1 MFLTTGR
8 RARFPR
14 PLHAPHA
21 PSSVVRLHPLA
32 LATLIATA
40 TLAPQFATAQTV
52 AAHAP
57 QQAVRRFDIPAGPLE
72 GVLNRLGRETG
83 VLIGFGSVVTEGLRS
98 KGVNGSLTVQDALS
112 QALAGTGLGAVRSA
126 GGGYALSALPA
137 SGARPVEVGGA
148 ARMLAEVRVEAR
160 RAADGTTEGTG
171 SYTSRVTSI
180 ASKTDQSFREI
191 PQSVS
196 VMTREQLD
204 DRQISDIRD
213 ALAATPGITT
223 TKLNFDSSYYY
234 ARGFQIDSMQIDGG
248 APLNIASYTYSTN
261 QDLAFY
267 DRVEVMRGASGLLGG
282 VGDPGGIINLVRKKP
297 LATPQFVVEQS
308 VGRWNSYRTMVDAT
322 GPLAADGRVRGRAVL
337 SYEDRDFHVD
347 ITHNRS
353 PKIYGVIEAD
363 LTPDTLLTFGG
374 SYGKVKSTGQGGGD
388 VPRYSDGSDIGLPR
402 RTSLTQDW
410 AVGERKNTELF
421 AALEH
426 RFANR
431 WKLRLNLTHTKSDY
445 EGGTAF
451 GYGALDR
458 ATGTGVAWYGGG
470 RYDYA
475 NTQDVADL
483 SLSGTFQLAG
493 RTHEFL
499 VGADR
504 QRIKS
509 FWNVGYSPDANGSVP
524 LDVFNPGAW
533 QPSEAGPDSRR
544 YNPWGQEQY
553 GGYGVLRLHPTERL
567 HLIAGARVA
576 RYSFDQVYESL
587 DAGGWGLSSGSR
599 FDEPA
604 KTTPYGGV
612 IYDLNSQWSAYAS
625 YSAILKPQALSKSGP
640 PPGNSL
646 GPVEGKSY
654 EAGLKGELA
663 NGKLNA
669 TLSVFNVER
678 TGTAVLDTRYPDSRE
693 EWSGNCCYLPQGK
706 VTSRGFD
713 VEIGGEIARGWQVAA
728 GYTFA
733 NTKDKSTDT
742 AYSSITPKH
751 MLKLSTTY
759 TLPGELSRWKI
770 GGSAHIQSSHYVKD
784 TLYDADYNA
793 LGTYDFTQGGYAVL
807 NAMVQYRIDPRWTLS
822 LNVNTLSDKVYYQTV
837 GYASG
842 SNFYGTS
849 REWLL
854 TLRGTF

>member
-322 GPLAADGRVRGRAVL
+322 G
-337 SYEDRDFHVD
+337 
-347 ITHNRS
+347 
-353 PKIYGVIEAD
+353 
-363 LTPDTLLTFGG
+363 
-374 SYGKVKSTGQGGGD
+374 
-388 VPRYSDGSDIGLPR
+388 
-402 RTSLTQDW
+402 
-410 AVGERKNTELF
+410 
-421 AALEH
+421 
-426 RFANR
+426 
-431 WKLRLNLTHTKSDY
+431 
-445 EGGTAF
+445 
-451 GYGALDR
+451 
-458 ATGTGVAWYGGG
+458 TGVAWYGGG

-567 HLIAGARVA
+567 HVIAGARVA

-599 FDEPA
+599 FNEPA

-822 LNVNTLSDKVYYQTV
+822 LNVNNLNDKVYYQTV

-842 SNFYGTS
+842 SNFYGTP

>member
-1 MFLTTGR
+1 MQSIQKIP
-8 RARFPR
+8 AR
-14 PLHAPHA
+14 HAMAHA
-21 PSSVVRLHPLA
+21 AACLVLA
-32 LATLIATA
+32 LQMQAAM
-40 TLAPQFATAQTV
+40 AQS
-52 AAHAP
+52 AN
-57 QQAVRRFDIPAGPLE
+57 FDIPPQPLATALNQFARQAGLQLVFMPALAQDRQAPRIA
-72 GVLNRLGRETG
+72 GTQDVRQALDALLR
-83 VLIGFGSVVTEGLRS
+83 GSGLR
-98 KGVNGSLTVQDALS
+98 GQVEGGTLTVQSAATS
-112 QALAGTGLGAVRSA
+112 QGT
-126 GGGYALSALPA
+126 
-137 SGARPVEVGGA
+137 
-148 ARMLAEVRVEAR
+148 LAEVRVEAR
-160 RAADGTTEGTG
+160 RATDGTTEGTG

-196 VMTREQLD
+196 VVTREQLD

-223 TKLNFDSSYYY
+223 SKLNFDSSYYY

-308 VGRWNSYRTMVDAT
+308 VGRWNNYRTMVDAT

-347 ITHNRS
+347 IQHSRS
-353 PKIYGVIEAD
+353 PKVYGVIEAD
-363 LTPDTLLTFGG
+363 LTPDTLLTVGG

-402 RTSLTQDW
+402 STSLTQDW
-410 AVGERKNTELF
+410 AVGERKDAELF

-431 WKLRLNLTHTKSDY
+431 WKLKLNLTHTKSDY

-458 ATGTGVAWYGGG
+458 ASGTGVAWYGGG
-470 RYDYA
+470 QYVYA

-533 QPSEAGPDSRR
+533 QPTAAGPTSRR

-553 GGYGVLRLHPTERL
+553 GGYGVLRLHPTDRL
-567 HLIAGARVA
+567 HVIAGARVA
-576 RYSFDQVYESL
+576 KYSFDQIYESL
-587 DAGGWGLSSGSR
+587 DAGSWSLASGSR
-599 FDEPA
+599 FNEPA

-612 IYDLNSQWSAYAS
+612 IYDLNRQWSVYAS
-625 YSAILKPQALSKSGP
+625 YSAILKPQALSKAGP
-640 PPGNSL
+640 PPGSSL
-646 GPVEGKSY
+646 DPVEGKSY

-663 NGKLNA
+663 DGKLNA

-678 TGTAVLDTRYPDSRE
+678 TGTAVLDTRYPNSRE

-713 VEIGGEIARGWQVAA
+713 VELGGEVARGWQVAA

-733 NTKDKSTDT
+733 STRDKSTDT

-751 MLKLSTTY
+751 LLKLSTAY

-770 GGSAHIQSSHYVKD
+770 GGSAHLQSRHYVQD

-793 LGTYDFTQGGYAVL
+793 LGTYDFTQGGYTVL

-822 LNVNTLSDKVYYQTV
+822 LNVNNLSDKVYYQTV

-842 SNFYGTS
+842 GNFYGTP